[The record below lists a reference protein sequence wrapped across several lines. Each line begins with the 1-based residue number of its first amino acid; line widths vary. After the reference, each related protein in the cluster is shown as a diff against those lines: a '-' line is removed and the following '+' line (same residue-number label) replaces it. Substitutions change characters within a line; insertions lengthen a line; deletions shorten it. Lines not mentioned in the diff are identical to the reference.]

1 MKESYDVLVI
11 GAGSAGAFFG
21 KRMAEQGYSVLI
33 ADKSSEENLGSRLE
47 IFHIDKDFFQKFN
60 IPEPQPGDP
69 DYVSLF
75 EYGYA
80 RSAFDRY
87 EKRTD
92 YSFLVLKFPLF
103 LKRLTAWAKESGAEY
118 MFDCEFKDFLWEND
132 KLSGARFR
140 SKGKTID
147 IRARLIADC
156 SGIHSPVRSALPSGY
171 GVETF
176 VTNDKEK
183 FYVILRYVRLD
194 YPEKD
199 RVTRSIGYPYY
210 KTWIAPQSDPDG
222 AIIGVGANRSFEYA
236 EECFQKFINAVR
248 LPPYTLQKTEKGTT
262 PYRRPPYSLVGD
274 HFVVMGD
281 SACITK
287 PYSGEGVTASWIL
300 CDIAA
305 DVAGKALKNGVADK
319 KALWEINTRYFHK
332 QGADFANLLATLV
345 GAVDCT
351 AEENDYEFKHGIVF
365 NSKDMTTMNR
375 TFSADLSLPAT
386 LSLVAK
392 VFWGL
397 ICGKIRLQT
406 VRSLLKAV
414 LTAGKLKAH
423 YKAYPAS
430 PDDLPAW
437 TEKADLLWKKAGSM
451 AEILEK
457 QQAPDK

>member
-1 MKESYDVLVI
+1 MKKSYDILVI
-11 GAGSAGAFFG
+11 GAGSAGSFFG

-33 ADKSSEENLGSRLE
+33 VDKSPEELLGSRLD
-47 IFHIDKDFFQKFN
+47 IFHIDKEFFSKYN
-60 IPEPQPGDP
+60 VPEPRPGDP

-92 YSFLVLKFPLF
+92 YAFLVMKFPIF
-103 LKRLTAWAKESGAEY
+103 LKRLTAWAQQYGVEY
-118 MFDCEFKDFLWEND
+118 AFDCEFKEFLLENG
-132 KLSGARFR
+132 KIRGAKFTKNGEDVEV
-140 SKGKTID
+140 S
-147 IRARLIADC
+147 ARLVADC
-156 SGIHSPVRSALPSGY
+156 SGIGSPVRSALPAGY

-176 VTNDKEK
+176 VTGDKDK
-183 FYVILRYVRLD
+183 FYVILRYVKLQH
-194 YPEKD
+194 PERD

-210 KTWIAPQSDPDG
+210 KTWIAPQEDPDG
-222 AIIGVGANRSFEYA
+222 AIVGVGANLSFEYA
-236 EECFQKFINAVR
+236 ETCFQKFTEAVK
-248 LPPYTLQKTEKGTT
+248 LPPYTLQKIEKGTT

-274 HFVVMGD
+274 RFVVMGD

-287 PYSGEGVTASWIL
+287 PYSGEGVTASWVL

-305 DVAGKALKNGVADK
+305 DAAGKALKSGQADK
-319 KALWEINTRYFHK
+319 KALWDINTRYFRK

-351 AEENDYEFKHGIVF
+351 PEENDYEFKHGIVF
-365 NSKDMTTMNR
+365 NGKDMTRMNR

-392 VFWGL
+392 VVCGL
-397 ICGKIRLQT
+397 LCGKIRART
-406 VRSLLKAV
+406 VQSLIKSV

-423 YKAYPAS
+423 YRAYPAS
-430 PDDLPAW
+430 PDALPAW
-437 TEKADLLWKKAGSM
+437 TEKAELLWKKAGSM
-451 AEILEK
+451 ADIIENQK
-457 QQAPDK
+457 R